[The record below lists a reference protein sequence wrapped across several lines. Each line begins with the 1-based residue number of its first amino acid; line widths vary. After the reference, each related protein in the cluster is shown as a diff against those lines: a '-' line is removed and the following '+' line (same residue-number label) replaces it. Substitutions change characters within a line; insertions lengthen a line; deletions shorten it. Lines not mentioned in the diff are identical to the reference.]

1 MSGGDGWLKP
11 VRSQAVRPGAV
22 RSETARSEIGNNDD
36 ERESLLIDLEGFSGP
51 LDLLLALARTQ
62 KVDLAEISV
71 LELTEQYLIYIQ
83 EAQKLR
89 LALAADYLV
98 MAAWLTFLKSR
109 LLLPKEENPEAEIP
123 ADELARRL
131 AFRLVRLDAMR
142 TAGQLLMSRPRL
154 GQDVFNRGQEEAIE
168 TIRERVYKV
177 DLYDLLRA
185 YTRQRNQTA
194 VRVHVVR
201 RRVVWSIKDAR
212 RRLETMIGRIA
223 DADWVQLE
231 LCLEEFNPGGEESRT
246 ALAASFGA
254 SLEMAREG
262 LVDLRQAKPFAP
274 IYLKAAQ
281 RSEVSSAFVG
291 DDRATEDEVPEEERA
306 AKDGTS

>member
-1 MSGGDGWLKP
+1 ANLSPAGNLDWNQRIERLRQVFIKKCEA
-11 VRSQAVRPGAV
+11 AVGVEPN
-22 RSETARSEIGNNDD
+22 EN
-36 ERESLLIDLEGFSGP
+36 
-51 LDLLLALARTQ
+51 
-62 KVDLAEISV
+62 
-71 LELTEQYLIYIQ
+71 
-83 EAQKLR
+83 
-89 LALAADYLV
+89 
-98 MAAWLTFLKSR
+98 
-109 LLLPKEENPEAEIP
+109 LP
-123 ADELARRL
+123 
-131 AFRLVRLDAMR
+131 
-142 TAGQLLMSRPRL
+142 
-154 GQDVFNRGQEEAIE
+154 
-168 TIRERVYKV
+168 IRERVYKV